1 MKDCQPSDFG
11 VVRLKLRPTS
21 RILADLSIGRRGL
34 WTRSIIYRNIALV
47 ERSLG
52 RGDRG
57 TLTSQALLQTAT
69 IVAGWQL
76 SEQSG
81 FNGGRL
87 AVPSVV
93 PLGVSERVVDH
104 RGVGLRVIVQQ
115 LHDLRYFIF
124 PVVCARQEAVF
135 AILDYPR
142 KVRSR
147 RCDRYSADNCGFEI
161 FEFRFTVGEN
171 IAL

>member
-11 VVRLKLRPTS
+11 VVGLKLDPTS
-21 RILADLSIGRRGL
+21 RILADLSIGRRSL
-34 WTRSIIYRNIALV
+34 WMRSIIYRNISLV
-47 ERSLG
+47 ERSL

-57 TLTSQALLQTAT
+57 TLNSRALLQTGT
-69 IVAGWQL
+69 TVAGWQL
-76 SEQSG
+76 SEQRG

-93 PLGVSERVVDH
+93 PLGMSERVFDH

-115 LHDLRYFIF
+115 RHDLRYFLL

-135 AILDYPR
+135 PILDYPDE
-142 KVRSR
+142 VRSR
-147 RCDRYSADNCGFEI
+147 RCDRYSADNAGFEI
-161 FEFRFTVGEN
+161 FEF
-171 IAL
+171 